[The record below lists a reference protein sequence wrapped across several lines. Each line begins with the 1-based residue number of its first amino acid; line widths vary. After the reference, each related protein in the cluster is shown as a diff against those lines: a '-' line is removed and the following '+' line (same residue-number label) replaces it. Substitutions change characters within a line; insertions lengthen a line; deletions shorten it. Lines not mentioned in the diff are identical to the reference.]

1 MIKTTVVNIAGAA
14 AEIYPHVCRHQIFGK
29 DAKEDSHFD
38 KKYWKY
44 WISTYNK
51 RLFNSYHLPY
61 VKTNSKRIIEIN
73 VKAEAIKSF
82 RENRKYFLLLFWI
95 REKFNPTKKHDV
107 KKIINWACIKF
118 LLLKRQ
124 F

>member
-82 RENRKYFLLLFWI
+82 RENRNFFFCCCYFGL
-95 REKFNPTKKHDV
+95 EKDSIQPKNMMSKK
-107 KKIINWACIKF
+107 
-118 LLLKRQ
+118 
-124 F
+124 

>member
-82 RENRKYFLLLFWI
+82 RENRKFFLLLFWI